1 MGAVLSHGLL
11 SQSSVDA
18 QALFDVERFRG
29 EPSRLVLSREVD
41 RTTLV
46 LGSTQGAELVSTVK
60 IQESEVEVDV
70 VRRRGG
76 GGSVL
81 LQPTDHVWM
90 DAWIPRS
97 DPLWEPDV
105 STAAAWV
112 GAWWRDALGVAGEA
126 EWSVHEG
133 RSVPGELGELV
144 CFAGRGPGELFVG
157 QRKVVGV
164 SQWRSREG
172 ALFLSCAYTR
182 WDPGTLVDLL
192 QLNASLTSALTD
204 DLAALAVGLAELDPP
219 GPDLGSVRRA
229 LLSSFPSWGRRDT
242 PAG

>member
-1 MGAVLSHGLL
+1 
-11 SQSSVDA
+11 VDA

-29 EPSRLVLSREVD
+29 EPTRLVLSREAD

-46 LGSTQGAELVSTVK
+46 LGSTQQAELVSRFQ
-60 IQESEVEVDV
+60 IEEAGVEV

-81 LQPTDHVWM
+81 LQPGDHVWM
-90 DAWIPRS
+90 DAWIPRD
-97 DPLWEPDV
+97 DPLWAPDV
-105 STAAAWV
+105 SAAAWWV
-112 GAWWRDALGVAGEA
+112 GAWWRDALGMAGHA
-126 EWSVHEG
+126 DWSVHEDG
-133 RSVPGELGELV
+133 AAPGELGQLV

-172 ALFLSCAYTR
+172 ALFLSCAYTQ
-182 WDPGTLVDLL
+182 WDPNPLINLF
-192 QLNASLTSALTD
+192 QLDTSAKTSLHR
-204 DLAALAVGLAELDPP
+204 DLVPLAVGLAELDPP
-219 GPDLGSVRRA
+219 VPDLGTLRRA
-229 LLSSFPSWGRRDT
+229 LLSSFSAWAPGDQ